1 MGNAAINRA
10 HMCTSAPNRVCVK
23 SMILTVLQVKYFCV
37 KWQISQRGETIL
49 EGKYPWSRSLIITAW
64 CVPASYAA
72 WRNKQAIIIQNK
84 MLSAFYIHMWKMWAA
99 TILARMNVMVCLI
112 LNSLISK
119 TRFLRLGE
127 FGISVCGLDTDVL
140 KCSAKTEPHSSK
152 THRFWD
158 PIAQQRW
165 VSRQS

>member
-10 HMCTSAPNRVCVK
+10 HMCSSAPNRVCVK

-49 EGKYPWSRSLIITAW
+49 KGKYPWSRSLIITAW

-84 MLSAFYIHMWKMWAA
+84 MLSAFYIYMWKM
-99 TILARMNVMVCLI
+99 ILDP
-112 LNSLISK
+112 SK
-119 TRFLRLGE
+119 NE
-127 FGISVCGLDTDVL
+127 FDGFFT
-140 KCSAKTEPHSSK
+140 T
-152 THRFWD
+152 
-158 PIAQQRW
+158 
-165 VSRQS
+165 